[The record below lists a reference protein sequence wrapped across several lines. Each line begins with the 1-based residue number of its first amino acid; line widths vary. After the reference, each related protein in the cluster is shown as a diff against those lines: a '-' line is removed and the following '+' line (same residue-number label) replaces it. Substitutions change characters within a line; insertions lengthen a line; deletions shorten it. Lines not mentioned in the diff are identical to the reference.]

1 MIKTKEL
8 AMETLAKQQSE
19 FEQAML
25 LENTAIADFR
35 EDQRY
40 EYNCEQREIDAEYE
54 QERNDKPF

>member
-1 MIKTKEL
+1 MEQL
-8 AMETLAKQQSE
+8 AEQQSE

-25 LENTAIADFR
+25 LENTAIADLK

-54 QERNDKPF
+54 ALRNEDF